1 MRMVMTGVRGTRAV
15 RLVSTRGQQSQVLM
29 EIHRAAQPL
38 MVVLSSR
45 SILHLLLRCHLL
57 ILFLQ
62 RYLRLL
68 PPMKMG
74 ELVLDLMKLLENLV
88 QMELQIHPLAEVV
101 T

>member
-1 MRMVMTGVRGTRAV
+1 MLVLIR
-15 RLVSTRGQQSQVLM
+15 RLT
-29 EIHRAAQPL
+29 
-38 MVVLSSR
+38 
-45 SILHLLLRCHLL
+45 LHLLLRCHLL
-57 ILFLQ
+57 ILLLQ

-88 QMELQIHPLAEVV
+88 QMELQIQPLAEVV